1 MITLFAISKSKL
13 LILTKNTVIFHNSCR
28 SGTSNTFFANPPC
41 ETRLNMPP
49 TRVKQWRAR
58 LETGW
63 VPRVSWRPL
72 QASFFLCSNVFFCK
86 WSLFFCPFFVLNY
99 ALESIFSS
107 ISSTRW
113 STYAQRSK
121 LTCEVERDSLTDNFP
136 LSLLFRSF
144 IRKSESLQFSIFRK
158 VLPSKFIA

>member
-1 MITLFAISKSKL
+1 MIWTIMITLFAISKSKL
-13 LILTKNTVIFHNSCR
+13 LILTKNTVIFHNYCR

-86 WSLFFCPFFVLNY
+86 WSLFFCPFLFLTMHWKAYLAVFRPPDGVLMPREAN
-99 ALESIFSS
+99 SPVKWRGTI
-107 ISSTRW
+107 
-113 STYAQRSK
+113 
-121 LTCEVERDSLTDNFP
+121 
-136 LSLLFRSF
+136 
-144 IRKSESLQFSIFRK
+144 
-158 VLPSKFIA
+158 

>member
-1 MITLFAISKSKL
+1 MMWTIMV
-13 LILTKNTVIFHNSCR
+13 LTKNTGVFHNYCR
-28 SGTSNTFFANPPC
+28 SRTSNTFLANPQC

-63 VPRVSWRPL
+63 VPRVSWRHL

-86 WSLFFCPFFVLNY
+86 WSLFFCPFLFLTMHWKAYLAVFRPPDGVLMPREAN
-99 ALESIFSS
+99 SPVKWRGTI
-107 ISSTRW
+107 
-113 STYAQRSK
+113 K
-121 LTCEVERDSLTDNFP
+121 LTTFDFRSYFA
-136 LSLLFRSF
+136 LLFVSPNRF
-144 IRKSESLQFSIFRK
+144 NTLFRK